1 VRDGDLTVRVPVS
14 GPKDEVYALSQS
26 FNAMTEQLSEQ
37 RNALIRAREDEED
50 RRRFV
55 ETLLAEVSA
64 GVIRMD
70 ADMTVTLANR
80 SAGELLGH
88 RRRSSPAK
96 RWRVVAPE
104 FERYVRDTLERNSPV
119 DASIEIS
126 RNGFHPP
133 HPAEDGAGSGRRLRP
148 HVRRYDPAHQRPAP
162 DGLARCRPP
171 YRP

>member
-88 RRRSSPAK
+88 RGGSNPAM

-104 FERYVRDTLERNSPV
+104 FERYVRGTLERNSPV

-126 RNGFHPP
+126 RNGFDAS
-133 HPAEDGAGSGRRLRP
+133 HPAEDGAGSGRGLRAD
-148 HVRRYDPAHQRPAP
+148 VRRYDPADQRAAADGVAGCGPA
-162 DGLARCRPP
+162 
-171 YRP
+171 YRA